1 MYTEPT
7 NCPLVR
13 GGHFSTATL
22 SWIGGFWAA
31 GRRMAFS
38 WGDPGL
44 PFTVTISGTATNT
57 GAVSS
62 RANVIPGVAQY
73 PANKTISQWFNP
85 AAFTSPTAYNWGN
98 VGQKHAPRTERGQ
111 CRLLAGE
118 AFPDHGRSCLL
129 FRVEFFN
136 MFNHPQFQVPA
147 AVINSGGA
155 GTITSTSNTA
165 RQIQA
170 ALTIDLLKK

>member
-1 MYTEPT
+1 
-7 NCPLVR
+7 
-13 GGHFSTATL
+13 
-22 SWIGGFWAA
+22 
-31 GRRMAFS
+31 
-38 WGDPGL
+38 
-44 PFTVTISGTATNT
+44 VTISGTATNT
-57 GAVSS
+57 GAGSS

-85 AAFTSPTAYNWGN
+85 AAFTSPTPYNWGSLGRNTLRGPREVN
-98 VGQKHAPRTERGQ
+98 VDSSVEKHFPITEGT
-111 CRLLAGE
+111 
-118 AFPDHGRSCLL
+118 SLL

-170 ALTIDLLKK
+170 ALRLTF